1 MNLKSKK
8 LLTLHA
14 GMILVL
20 LLTSCTQA
28 VISPDLSLSTSIPA
42 STDSMLGEPPTITAH
57 LPTSTSVPI
66 APSVSSPPT
75 ATLEP
80 TQIPSRVGPEDYPE
94 GVNPLTGL
102 RVSDPALL
110 ERRPVMVKVSNYP
123 AYLRPHSG
131 LSNADLVWEYYIGV
145 GMTRFLA
152 LYYGEN
158 APQVGPVR
166 SGRLIDPQLVQM
178 YGGLLGLV
186 GADQYVWD
194 VIKDAIPERYVTE
207 RPPTC
212 PALCRESVEQSVFAN
227 TTEFSA
233 YVERI
238 GLDNQRPDLA
248 GMVFDS
254 SPPAGGQKADSLW
267 IYISYY
273 DQVEWDY
280 DEGSGRYLRS
290 QESALEDGTVELVPL
305 TDRVT
310 GEQLAFDNVVVL
322 FTRHDEIKPELIDMD
337 LINSDGRRALI
348 LRDGQLYEV
357 SYRAVS
363 NSTPLRFN
371 DDEGNQFPFKPGTT
385 WFVVMGLGSTLD
397 EFDQGSWKMRFYK

>member
-1 MNLKSKK
+1 
-8 LLTLHA
+8 
-14 GMILVL
+14 
-20 LLTSCTQA
+20 
-28 VISPDLSLSTSIPA
+28 
-42 STDSMLGEPPTITAH
+42 
-57 LPTSTSVPI
+57 
-66 APSVSSPPT
+66 
-75 ATLEP
+75 
-80 TQIPSRVGPEDYPE
+80 
-94 GVNPLTGL
+94 
-102 RVSDPALL
+102 
-110 ERRPVMVKVSNYP
+110 
-123 AYLRPHSG
+123 
-131 LSNADLVWEYYIGV
+131 
-145 GMTRFLA
+145 
-152 LYYGEN
+152 
-158 APQVGPVR
+158 
-166 SGRLIDPQLVQM
+166 
-178 YGGLLGLV
+178 
-186 GADQYVWD
+186 
-194 VIKDAIPERYVTE
+194 
-207 RPPTC
+207 
-212 PALCRESVEQSVFAN
+212 
-227 TTEFSA
+227 
-233 YVERI
+233 
-238 GLDNQRPDLA
+238 
-248 GMVFDS
+248 MVFDS

-397 EFDQGSWKMRFYK
+397 ELEQGSWKMRFYK